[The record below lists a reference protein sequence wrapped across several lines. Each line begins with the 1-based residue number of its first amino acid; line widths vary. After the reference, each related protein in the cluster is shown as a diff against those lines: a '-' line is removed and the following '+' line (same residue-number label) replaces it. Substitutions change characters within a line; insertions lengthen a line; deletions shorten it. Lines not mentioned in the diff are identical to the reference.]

1 MLTPHA
7 MCWQDSSYVY
17 HTEWIIHRYL
27 ISTMPLLFKNYSL
40 AGVIYLLTR
49 FNKSKFILWNTCN
62 TDGKDVN
69 TQHTHTHTHTHT
81 PNTQKDNTGKS

>member
-1 MLTPHA
+1 MLTPHV

-17 HTEWIIHRYL
+17 HIEWIIHQYL

-40 AGVIYLLTR
+40 TGVIYLLIR

-62 TDGKDVN
+62 TDGSDVN
-69 TQHTHTHTHTHT
+69 TQHTHTL
-81 PNTQKDNTGKS
+81 NTQKDNTGKG